1 MTVISVMGKYYSLS
15 KRLETAFYNEEN
27 IMKEKIKDIATMMT
41 TNESTLFI
49 YALAYSIIT
58 GVAPLLIIMVVYMGT
73 YVYNVDQIVSLL
85 QRYIPEDLILPFV
98 SYIQASEM
106 TSKWFIV
113 SLLGVSIWVAS
124 KSIYSFLLRS
134 SVVDNV
140 NVNNFV
146 LRILAMI
153 YFVIIIL
160 GIGFVSFLMGYFPYI
175 NRFVLPLLM
184 FVFFVIVYK
193 LLSFRYTG
201 FRDVVYGAVFSSITL
216 SLLGR
221 LFFQYINQYSNYQ
234 TIYGPLASLM
244 IMLISGWFIAWVVY
258 CGYCINYVFRHTDG
272 PVKEKEAL
280 INFLEKQD
288 E

>member
-1 MTVISVMGKYYSLS
+1 MTVISVKGKYYSLR

-201 FRDVVYGAVFSSITL
+201 FRDVVYGSVFSSITL

-280 INFLEKQD
+280 INLLEKQD

>member
-1 MTVISVMGKYYSLS
+1 
-15 KRLETAFYNEEN
+15 
-27 IMKEKIKDIATMMT
+27 MKEKIKDIATMMT

-113 SLLGVSIWVAS
+113 SLLGVSVWVAS

-175 NRFVLPLLM
+175 NRFILPLLM

-201 FRDVVYGAVFSSITL
+201 FRDVVYGSVFSSITL

-258 CGYCINYVFRHTDG
+258 CGYCINYVFRHTEG